1 MAEPIQVSKPA
12 LVKSGGVVSA
22 PSSARLILQD
32 PHAWEQATQPVLR
45 SSLELNIETV
55 PSIEREKAREMWEG
69 LSLEPQEAQE
79 RLAERKRLLTRSE
92 TLTRES
98 QASKAEIAALKAQLA
113 QERDN
118 RLNHPLVYAG
128 ATGVAVLSAL
138 WWLERRKRLQL
149 QDRELEAQAS
159 AVPGRNEANPITQIE
174 APAQPTQEEIF
185 GGWTHDASE
194 VSSSLPPDS
203 VPPWAQAAAHKVPER
218 KAASTETSARV
229 PDDSSVA
236 GKSFLGLSKRV
247 LGNIL
252 RRKTSQDSA
261 SQLDTYLPSQSHTQF
276 PQHSTIEITRLLP
289 SNASTLGAGSTVAGY
304 GDGESTQW
312 LDNEEAQWAL
322 EQELLERQ
330 LKENLPEETTAL
342 NEYDPDQAN
351 IELLTQTR
359 VAPYDGESTME
370 HLLELRTATSGL
382 CALGRAEGA
391 LSLLEEH
398 IATTPDTCA
407 WAYVEY
413 MHICELIDQR
423 DPFESMRQRYRLQY
437 NRMAAYWHEPNGNV
451 LGLDGYA
458 RAANEMC
465 AAWKQGYAQAR
476 SLIATWLTGPTINRK
491 LLQLPAYHD
500 LFDLYE
506 MLEYIDETHELSA
519 QAVQMYADSLEQ
531 TAQSASEEEQ
541 DFVPTVSL
549 LDLDY
554 EFSTEVT
561 LDEHTG
567 EHAARIV
574 PTVKTG
580 NFSVDFNVAGTQL
593 GALPSIPGKLPTR

>member
-1 MAEPIQVSKPA
+1 MTEPLQASKPA
-12 LVKSGGVVSA
+12 LGKPGTSTA

-32 PHAWEQATQPVLR
+32 PQAWDQATQPALR
-45 SSLELNIETV
+45 NSFELNMEAV
-55 PSIEREKAREMWEG
+55 PSVEREQARELWES

-79 RLAERKRLLTRSE
+79 RLAERKRLLARSE
-92 TLTRES
+92 ALALES
-98 QASKAEIAALKAQLA
+98 QSSKVEIAALKAQLA

-118 RLNHPLVYAG
+118 RWNHPLIYAG
-128 ATGVAVLSAL
+128 AAGIATLGAL

-159 AVPGRNEANPITQIE
+159 AVPWRNETQAITATE
-174 APAQPTQEEIF
+174 AVSKPTQEEVF
-185 GGWTHDASE
+185 AGWTHDASD
-194 VSSSLPPDS
+194 VTSSLPPNS
-203 VPPWAQAAAHKVPER
+203 VPPWAQAAAPEPSSR
-218 KAASTETSARV
+218 KTGNTKTSALT
-229 PDDSSVA
+229 PSDSSVA
-236 GKSFLGLSKRV
+236 EKSFLGLSKRV

-252 RRKTSQDSA
+252 RRKSSQDHA
-261 SQLDTYLPSQSHTQF
+261 SQLDSYLPSQSNTQF
-276 PQHSTIEITRLLP
+276 PQHSTIEIPPILP
-289 SNASTLGAGSTVAGY
+289 SSTSAVGGGSTVAGF

-312 LDNEEAQWAL
+312 LDNEEAQWAF

-330 LKENLPEETTAL
+330 LQENLPEETMAL
-342 NEYDPDQAN
+342 SEYDPDQAN

-382 CALGRAEGA
+382 CALGRPEGA

-413 MHICELIDQR
+413 MHICELLDQR
-423 DPFESMRQRYRLQY
+423 DPFESMRKRYRLQY

-458 RAANEMC
+458 RAANELC
-465 AAWKQGYAQAR
+465 IAWKQGYTPAR
-476 SLIATWLTGPTINRK
+476 HLITAWLTGTFIGRK
-491 LLQLPAYHD
+491 LVQLPAYHD

-506 MLEYIDETHELSA
+506 MLEYIDETHELSSDSSNTQEDPLT
-519 QAVQMYADSLEQ
+519 QAKEQFSL
-531 TAQSASEEEQ
+531 EEQ

-561 LDEHTG
+561 LE
-567 EHAARIV
+567 EHAEEHVARTV

-593 GALPSIPGKLPTR
+593 GALPSMPGTLPRGP